1 MVKLN
6 IFIKWNTQ
14 TIKKYKVILYM
25 LIWIY
30 RITFYQYVFINKSS
44 LLVFTFIHLKNSLNN
59 ILGEGNGNPL
69 QYSCLENPMDR
80 GEEPGGLY
88 SSWGLK
94 ESDTTEQLST
104 NNILQNNETLLEVIK
119 VKKHDKLCFWRT
131 ALSGSQLKLSM

>member
-88 SSWGLK
+88 SS
-94 ESDTTEQLST
+94 
-104 NNILQNNETLLEVIK
+104 
-119 VKKHDKLCFWRT
+119 
-131 ALSGSQLKLSM
+131 